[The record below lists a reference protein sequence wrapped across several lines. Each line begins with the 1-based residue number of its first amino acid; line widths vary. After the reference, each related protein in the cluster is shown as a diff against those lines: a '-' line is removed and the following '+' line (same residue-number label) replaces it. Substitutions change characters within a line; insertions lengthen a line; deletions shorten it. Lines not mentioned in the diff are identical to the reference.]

1 MAARTRTEPRRAHV
15 VLLTSGH
22 KALDHR
28 VFSKEALSLVGH
40 FADVRVVGVHP
51 RDEVV
56 EGVEIRALKPYRS
69 RAERFLVHPVRCFL
83 AARGPRPRVLVL
95 HDAELL
101 AWVPLVKL
109 VTRWR
114 VIYDVHEDFSNLLTR
129 RTWLPRPLAALA
141 RRLGFAEKRL
151 AAMCDGVMAVT
162 QSLVD
167 RFDHP
172 RRVAVYN
179 LPSADFLA
187 EATAA
192 SGRAPERDTDL
203 VHLGTLSDERL
214 AFLID
219 VVRGLEERRPGTRT
233 MLIGLRPE
241 QVERVRNELPGAD
254 VETHAQVPYD
264 AIPELL
270 VRCRVGVDVHPVLYP
285 HLECAVPVKVFEY
298 MASGCSVVTSYLPE
312 LSRLLADEG
321 GDCVVTVRDPQP
333 GGYADAIA
341 RFLADRQLLERCRGS
356 LMEQVEA
363 RWTWSTEEPK
373 LIEFVESIAAE
384 AA

>member
-1 MAARTRTEPRRAHV
+1 MARTRTEPRRAHI

-22 KALDHR
+22 DALDHR
-28 VFSKEALSLVGH
+28 IFSKEALSLVGH
-40 FADVRVVGVHP
+40 FAGVRVVGVHP
-51 RDEVV
+51 RDEIVD
-56 EGVEIRALKPYRS
+56 GVEIRALKPYRS

-101 AWVPLVKL
+101 PWVPLVKL
-109 VTRWR
+109 LTPWR
-114 VIYDVHEDFSNLLTR
+114 VIYDAHEDFSNLLTR

-141 RRLGFAEKRL
+141 RRVGFAEKRL
-151 AAMCDGVMAVT
+151 ARMCDGVMSVT

-172 RRVAVYN
+172 RRIAVYN

-187 EATAA
+187 ATTSAV
-192 SGRAPERDTDL
+192 GRAPERDTDL

-214 AFLID
+214 TFLID
-219 VVRGLEERRPGTRT
+219 VVRGLEERHPGLRT
-233 MLIGLRPE
+233 MLIGLWP
-241 QVERVRNELPGAD
+241 QQMERVRTELPGSG
-254 VETHAQVPYD
+254 VEIHGRLPYD
-264 AIPELL
+264 AMPELL
-270 VRCRVGVDVHPVLYP
+270 VRCRVGIDVHPVLYP
-285 HLECAVPVKVFEY
+285 HLEVAVPVKVFEY

-312 LSRLLADEG
+312 LSRLLAEDE
-321 GDCVVTVRDPQP
+321 GDCVVTVRDPEP
-333 GGYADAIA
+333 ERYADAIA
-341 RFLADRQLLERCRGS
+341 RFLADRQRLERCRES
-356 LMEQVEA
+356 LMERVEA

-373 LIEFVESIAAE
+373 LIEFVESIAAD